1 MDLLW
6 IVCLTT
12 CFWIVSAERHSVY
25 WNSSNPKFLW
35 DDYTVAVR
43 INDYLDIICPHYEE
57 GEIPSH
63 SAERYILYMVEA
75 EEYDTCKPQ
84 SKDQVRWE
92 CNRPLALNGPEK
104 FSEKFQ
110 RYTPFT
116 LGKEFR
122 EGETYYYISKPI
134 HHHGEQCL
142 KLKVKVVG
150 QNGSQQPRTTG
161 AHTPGLPA
169 DDPAISAADV
179 MKSIGHNSHAPFV
192 PVTSLVTLLSVLCV
206 LLL

>member
-1 MDLLW
+1 MLATEEKKRTAR
-6 IVCLTT
+6 VEKRRAAQETASTSTFERMNAKLT
-12 CFWIVSAERHSVY
+12 E
-25 WNSSNPKFLW
+25 KEFLW

-150 QNGSQQPRTTG
+150 QN
-161 AHTPGLPA
+161 